1 MIFLCVIYFDQN
13 QPAFLAQMTSFV
25 VWYDIIYYSFPI
37 NSHYLMTWGV
47 DSPDFQTSKF
57 FVFKYYMFWFYLTL
71 QMNSIKSNYLIVT
84 SITNKFNYKNN
95 VLICYPVRYITFAA
109 NY

>member
-1 MIFLCVIYFDQN
+1 M
-13 QPAFLAQMTSFV
+13 
-25 VWYDIIYYSFPI
+25 WYDIIYYSSPI
-37 NSHYLMTWGV
+37 NSQYLMTGGGV

-57 FVFKYYMFWFYLTL
+57 VVLKYYMFWFYLAW

-95 VLICYPVRYITFAA
+95 VLICYTCYITFAA